1 MNYAPMNHIRFLP
14 RKIHT
19 LERRIAKDTKLLQR
33 IKSDPLYEL
42 SPRGKG
48 RSAYLRKTITVRIDR
63 NTEKLHRLRSEAMR
77 ARQQIE
83 EALS

>member
-1 MNYAPMNHIRFLP
+1 MMNYAPMNHIRFLP

-33 IKSDPLYEL
+33 IKSDPLYRYSL
-42 SPRGKG
+42 RG
-48 RSAYLRKTITVRIDR
+48 RSAYLRKTITIRIDR
-63 NTEKLHRLRSEAMR
+63 NMEKLHRLRSEAMR
-77 ARQQIE
+77 AHQQIE

>member
-1 MNYAPMNHIRFLP
+1 MMNYAPMNHIRFLP

-33 IKSDPLYEL
+33 IKSDPLYRYSL
-42 SPRGKG
+42 RG
-48 RSAYLRKTITVRIDR
+48 RSAYLRKTITIRIDR
-63 NTEKLHRLRSEAMR
+63 NMEKLHRLRSEAMR